1 MCQWYGFS
9 CVSLRV
15 WGMALAVVGLMG
27 CASTPTH
34 QIGGLNEAL
43 GPLASDFHAA
53 STLSRQ
59 ASARAAN
66 RAFNTAI
73 ATDMQ
78 NSALHTANALAYQ
91 IRTRQGESD
100 LYPLAETGFLIALE
114 QSHDA
119 HDAALQLAHL
129 YLEQKQF
136 SKSQLAAV
144 YALRLEHDHIES
156 LQLLAAASYYLGDV
170 EIALWAVQRLR
181 TLAPTEQLTWQLS
194 VMIYGAAGLTETAL
208 ELLELGNSP
217 YPNPLRQRFYSR
229 IRHWQSAHQPNG
241 FGQLH
246 VSSPVSVQPTLA
258 LTMFDDEQQ
267 RRPLVYDWSDCQQR
281 VNELQELSGLGYGGE
296 TVGAAVDETAL
307 LPSLPSPCLGLGMPQ
322 MAIIDVV
329 ILRTNQSQSGRQGV
343 DLLNNLAVTVQNTSS
358 RVITQNTGE
367 SASASTT
374 SIRNIGLGT
383 SAGGAISYS
392 LGIANVTEQTTEVV
406 ARPSLLVL
414 DRQPAQFF
422 SGASIAVGLAGSDSG
437 GSSFYQ
443 INVGVSLSVTP
454 TFIDEQQLL
463 LNVRAARTFFEPITN
478 SSTFAQSVQ
487 TSRNMVSAA
496 SSVRINETLILSGL
510 IEDEAASGEAGV
522 PVLKR
527 VPGLKNLF
535 SVRSQQSFKKSV
547 LILITPRNIPN
558 YYETLQAVS
567 SDAKKAPEE
576 DGIMAQLRQL
586 ARLEIDQQW
595 PGLTSDIANMSPA
608 ERAFNTRS
616 NDIQLADWLT
626 SERMQ
631 EILNA
636 VAKKDPELGLNAR

>member
-1 MCQWYGFS
+1 MCKWYGFS

-119 HDAALQLAHL
+119 HNAAVQLAHL
-129 YLEQKQF
+129 YLEQNQF

-156 LQLLAAASYYLGDV
+156 LQLLAAASYYLGDI
-170 EIALWAVQRLR
+170 EIALWAIQRLR
-181 TLAPTEQLTWQLS
+181 TVAPTDQLTLQLS
-194 VMIYGAAGLTETAL
+194 VMIYSAAGLTETAL

-217 YPNPLRQRFYSR
+217 LSNPLRQQLYNR
-229 IRHWQSAHQPNG
+229 IRHWQSAYQPNG
-241 FGQLH
+241 FGQLYA
-246 VSSPVSVQPTLA
+246 SRPVSTQPTL
-258 LTMFDDEQQ
+258 TPTVFDDEQQ
-267 RRPLVYDWSDCQQR
+267 RQPLVYDWSDCMQR
-281 VNELQELSGLGYGGE
+281 VNESRELSGSDSGSE
-296 TVGAAVDETAL
+296 IAGAAVDETAL
-307 LPSLPSPCLGLGMPQ
+307 LPSLPSPCVGLGMPQ

-329 ILRTNQSQSGRQGV
+329 ILRTNQSQTGGQGI
-343 DLLNNLAVTVQNTSS
+343 DLLNNLAVTVQNTAS
-358 RVITQNTGE
+358 RVTTQNTGE
-367 SASASTT
+367 SASSSTT
-374 SIRNIGLGT
+374 SIRDIGLGT
-383 SAGGAISYS
+383 SAGGAIAYS

-422 SGASIAVGLAGSDSG
+422 SGSNIAVGLAGGDSG

-454 TFIDEQQLL
+454 TFINEEQLL
-463 LNVRAARTFFEPITN
+463 LNVKAARTFFEPITN

-510 IEDEAASGEAGV
+510 IEDESDFGNAGV

-558 YYETLQAVS
+558 YYNTLQAAS
-567 SDAKKAPEE
+567 SDAIKASEE
-576 DGIMAQLRQL
+576 EGVMAQLRQL
-586 ARLEIDQQW
+586 ARVEMDQQW
-595 PGLTSDIANMSPA
+595 PGLTSDMANMSQA

-616 NDIQLADWLT
+616 TDIQLADWLT
-626 SERMQ
+626 SGRMLD
-631 EILNA
+631 ILNA
-636 VAKKDPELGLNAR
+636 VAKKDPQLSLNAR

>member
-1 MCQWYGFS
+1 MCQWFMFPYAS
-9 CVSLRV
+9 SRV
-15 WGMALAVVGLMG
+15 LGMALVVVGLIG

-34 QIGGLNEAL
+34 QIGGLNETL
-43 GPLASDFHAA
+43 GPLAADFQAA
-53 STLSRQ
+53 NNISRQ

-91 IRTRQGESD
+91 IRTRQGESG
-100 LYPLAETGFLIALE
+100 LYALAETGFLIALE

-129 YLEQKQF
+129 YLEQNQF

-156 LQLLAAASYYLGDV
+156 LQLLAAASYYLGDI
-170 EIALWAVQRLR
+170 EIALWAIQRLR
-181 TLAPTEQLTWQLS
+181 TVAPTDQLTLQLS
-194 VMIYGAAGLTETAL
+194 VMIYSAAGLTETAF

-217 YPNPLRQRFYSR
+217 LSNPLRQQLYSR
-229 IRHWQSAHQPNG
+229 IRHWQSAYQPNG
-241 FGQLH
+241 FGQLYAPR
-246 VSSPVSVQPTLA
+246 PVSTQPTL
-258 LTMFDDEQQ
+258 TPTVFDDEQQ
-267 RRPLVYDWSDCQQR
+267 RQPLVYDWSDCMQR
-281 VNELQELSGLGYGGE
+281 VNESRELSGSDSGSE
-296 TVGAAVDETAL
+296 IAGAAVDETAL
-307 LPSLPSPCLGLGMPQ
+307 LPSLPSPCVGLGMPQ

-329 ILRTNQSQSGRQGV
+329 ILRTNQSQTGGQGV
-343 DLLNNLAVTVQNTSS
+343 DLLNNLAVTVQNTAS
-358 RVITQNTGE
+358 RVTTQNTGE
-367 SASASTT
+367 SASSSTT
-374 SIRNIGLGT
+374 SIRDIGLGT
-383 SAGGAISYS
+383 SAGGAIAYS

-422 SGASIAVGLAGSDSG
+422 SGSNIAVGLAGGDSG

-454 TFIDEQQLL
+454 TFINEEQLL
-463 LNVRAARTFFEPITN
+463 LNVKAARTFFEPITN

-510 IEDEAASGEAGV
+510 IEDESDFGNAGV

-558 YYETLQAVS
+558 YYNTLQAAS
-567 SDAKKAPEE
+567 SDAIKASEE
-576 DGIMAQLRQL
+576 EGVMAQLRQL
-586 ARLEIDQQW
+586 ARVEMDQQW
-595 PGLTSDIANMSPA
+595 PGLTSDMANMSQA

-616 NDIQLADWLT
+616 TDIQLADWLT
-626 SERMQ
+626 SGRMLD
-631 EILNA
+631 ILNA
-636 VAKKDPELGLNAR
+636 VAKKDPQLSLNAR